1 MRSLVRIAPLALALA
16 CAAAPGPSSDPGAAI
31 RRVLAADAALSDARN
46 HAPERGSMGDAMR
59 AYVAGLDRLDLAGCP
74 DDFRAALRAHR
85 DAWAAAADALEP
97 YAALRGE
104 MHAVLERIA
113 AAGTPESAAV
123 AAAIDA
129 VWGTWG
135 AVEAALVRHG
145 VEAP

>member
-16 CAAAPGPSSDPGAAI
+16 CAATPEPPADPGAAI
-31 RRVLAADAALSDARN
+31 QRVLAADAELSDARN
-46 HAPERGSMGDAMR
+46 HAPERGSMSAAMR

-74 DDFRAALRAHR
+74 DDFRAALHAHR
-85 DAWAAAADALEP
+85 DAWSAAAAALEP
-97 YAALRGE
+97 YSALRGE

-113 AAGTPESAAV
+113 ADGTPEAAAV

-129 VWGTWG
+129 VWSTWS

-145 VEAP
+145 VDAP